1 MLPFIG
7 VIIAA
12 LFLVL
17 VVDVPRVGLVTGF
30 VALALGALFLIL
42 WHRRQLAEL
51 RERHTEHEGLFVLVS
66 KAQRW
71 PKSCV
76 SCHHRVYS
84 HREAS
89 RHSDPALSPCAA
101 LAEAREARELAADRD
116 AAEAPKWTA
125 TVIKS
130 GRGDG
135 AIDTLEGGDDEL

>member
-1 MLPFIG
+1 MIPVIG
-7 VIIAA
+7 VIIGA

-30 VALALGALFLIL
+30 VALALGALALVL

-51 RERHTEHEGLFVLVS
+51 RELHTEHEGLFVLVS

-76 SCHHRVYS
+76 ACHQRVYS

-101 LAEAREARELAADRD
+101 LAEAREARQLADDRA
-116 AAEAPKWTA
+116 AAEAPRWTA
-125 TVIKS
+125 EVIPS
-130 GRGDG
+130 SRGG
-135 AIDTLEGGDDEL
+135 VDTLTDEAE